1 MTLLIVSCRAWR
13 TEDGDCEVTIQSLS
27 LWLENQG
34 SMTKPSILYPETL
47 NGSLEGF
54 CTVFKEGD
62 QSTVSWIKGFAAR
75 VCTPVVTEQV
85 YFEV

>member
-1 MTLLIVSCRAWR
+1 MMTLLIVSCRAWR

-34 SMTKPSILYPETL
+34 SMTKPSSLYPETL

-54 CTVFKEGD
+54 ALFSKRATNPRSRGSRGLRPEYVLL
-62 QSTVSWIKGFAAR
+62 W
-75 VCTPVVTEQV
+75 
-85 YFEV
+85 